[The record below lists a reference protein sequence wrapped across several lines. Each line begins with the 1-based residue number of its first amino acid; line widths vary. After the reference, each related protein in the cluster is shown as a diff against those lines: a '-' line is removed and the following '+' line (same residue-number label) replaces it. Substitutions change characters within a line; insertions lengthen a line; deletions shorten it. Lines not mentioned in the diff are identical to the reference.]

1 MVKHIRDQMRE
12 ILEILEQNYKM
23 SQQQA
28 AEQASMTPDEPSK
41 VEETKGN
48 PYHTKNLLTAQ
59 HKLLS
64 YVLTKL
70 SISELQMIKGE
81 QVGLADM
88 LEDFEIGFYSI

>member
-28 AEQASMTPDEPSK
+28 AEQASTTPDEPSK
-41 VEETKGN
+41 SKLEESKGN

-81 QVGLADM
+81 
-88 LEDFEIGFYSI
+88 